1 MSEVVNWAVRDTQ
14 LYELQCL
21 AQQASLAP
29 SLGNINPHSIDV
41 SFQRILCKLRRIY
54 TQYRIP
60 LGITK
65 FSDHLVTSP
74 NGIVCIDTYLEPYF
88 SQLPN
93 FEHRVLYSD
102 AISDFEIGRIG
113 CMRVF
118 SILDLQDTLGFSS
131 KKYPILI
138 IHKESFSSGL
148 SNNLANLK
156 SQLQSMIRSNFDD
169 FAGEGIVSL
178 KCHVSA
184 KNKVLGQLVLTDL
197 TVHED

>member
-1 MSEVVNWAVRDTQ
+1 MSEVVDRAARDTQ
-14 LYELQCL
+14 SYELQCL
-21 AQQASLAP
+21 TLQALPAS
-29 SLGNINPHSIDV
+29 SLGRITRRTIDAN
-41 SFQRILCKLRRIY
+41 FQRILRKLRHICI
-54 TQYRIP
+54 QYRMPWKIA
-60 LGITK
+60 K
-65 FSDHLVTSP
+65 VRESLVISP
-74 NGIVCIDTYLEPYF
+74 DIIICIDTGLEPYF
-88 SQLPN
+88 SRLPN
-93 FEHRVLYSD
+93 FESRALYSD

-118 SILDLQDTLGFSS
+118 SILDLQDTLGFSG

-156 SQLQSMIRSNFDD
+156 SQLRSMIRSNFDD

-178 KCHVSA
+178 KCHVSV

-197 TVHED
+197 TMYEY